1 MKSIAFDE
9 ENGKQISARIQEF
22 FKRYQL
28 SEILR
33 KSNAYKQQGVSV
45 MAIMSYLFCL
55 VFRNR
60 SMFLDMQS
68 GKAPAFRKDTVY
80 RLRNATHINWMRFT
94 TLLSA
99 KIIGTTVEPLTNEK
113 RRNAFVIDDTVFE
126 RNGSQK
132 VELLAKVYDHAHHRY
147 TRGFRMLTLG
157 WSDGVTFL
165 PVNSCL
171 LSTGKQENRLSEGK
185 IPDSRS
191 NGAKMR
197 ELAVKKG
204 TEVISDLIS
213 EAQSAGICAD
223 YVLFDSWFSSPKV
236 IRSVREKNLDVVAM
250 VKKSSKIH
258 YSFQGELLSC
268 KEIYARCKKRRGRSR
283 YLLSVPIEICG
294 GEPENAPIPAK
305 LVFVRNRSNRKDYLA
320 LISTDTTLTE
330 DEIIQLYGK
339 RWDIEVF
346 FKTSKSVLRLTGECR
361 SLSYDAM
368 CAQCAIVFARY
379 MFLAV
384 GIRENQDL
392 RSAGP
397 LFCLVADELADISFA
412 EALEKLRLFLEEL
425 LQGFNHLQQGI
436 CALIVEFLADLPA
449 DVAKFLDLDR
459 LRADFDAKTGCE
471 V

>member
-9 ENGKQISARIQEF
+9 ENGKQISERIRAF
-22 FKRYQL
+22 FQRYQL
-28 SEILR
+28 CDILR

-55 VFRNR
+55 VFHNR
-60 SMFLDMQS
+60 SMFVDMQS
-68 GKAPAFRKDTVY
+68 GKAPNFRKDTVY
-80 RLRNATHINWMRFT
+80 RFKNATHINWMHFT

-99 KIIGTTVEPLTNEK
+99 NIIGTTLEPLTSEN
-113 RRNAFVIDDTVFE
+113 RRNAFVVDDTIFE
-126 RNGSQK
+126 RNGSRK
-132 VELLAKVYDHAHHRY
+132 VELLAKVYDHARHRF

-165 PVNSCL
+165 PINSCL
-171 LSTGKQENRLSEGK
+171 LSTANQQNRLSEGK
-185 IPDSRS
+185 ILDSRS
-191 NGAKMR
+191 NGAKAR
-197 ELAVKKG
+197 EMATKKG

-213 EAQSAGICAD
+213 EAQSAGIQAD

-236 IRSVREKNLDVVAM
+236 IRSMREKNLDVVAM
-250 VKKSSKIH
+250 VKQSSKFH
-258 YSFQGELLSC
+258 YAFQGEKLSC

-283 YLLSVPIEICG
+283 YLLSVPIEIGG
-294 GEPENAPIPAK
+294 GEPEATPIPAK
-305 LVFVRNRSNRKDYLA
+305 LVFVRNRSNRKDYLV

-346 FKTSKSVLRLTGECR
+346 FKTSKSVLHLTGECR

-397 LFCLVADELADISFA
+397 LFCLIADELADISLA
-412 EALEKLRLFLEEL
+412 EAMEKLQLFQKEL
-425 LQGFNHLQQGI
+425 LEGFDTLQQNIGP
-436 CALIVEFLADLPA
+436 LILKLLADLPA
-449 DVAKFLDLDR
+449 EITASLDLDD
-459 LRADFDAKTGCE
+459 LKAVLG
-471 V
+471 

>member
-9 ENGKQISARIQEF
+9 ENGKQISERIRAF
-22 FKRYQL
+22 FQRYQL
-28 SEILR
+28 CDILR

-60 SMFLDMQS
+60 SMFVDMQS
-68 GKAPAFRKDTVY
+68 GKAPNFRKDTVY
-80 RLRNATHINWMRFT
+80 RFKNATHINWMHFT

-99 KIIGTTVEPLTNEK
+99 NIIGTTLEPLTSEN
-113 RRNAFVIDDTVFE
+113 RRNAFVVDDTIFE
-126 RNGSQK
+126 RNGSRK
-132 VELLAKVYDHAHHRY
+132 VELLAKVYDHARHRF

-165 PVNSCL
+165 PINSCL
-171 LSTGKQENRLSEGK
+171 LSTANQQNRLSEGK
-185 IPDSRS
+185 ILDSRS
-191 NGAKMR
+191 NGAKAR
-197 ELAVKKG
+197 EMATKKG

-213 EAQSAGICAD
+213 EAQSAGIQAD

-236 IRSVREKNLDVVAM
+236 IRSMREKKLDVVAM
-250 VKKSSKIH
+250 VKQSSKFH
-258 YSFQGELLSC
+258 YAFQGEKLSC

-283 YLLSVPIEICG
+283 YLLSVPIEIGG
-294 GEPENAPIPAK
+294 GEPEATPIPAK
-305 LVFVRNRSNRKDYLA
+305 LVFVRNRSNRKDYLV

-346 FKTSKSVLRLTGECR
+346 FKTGKSVLHLTGECR

-397 LFCLVADELADISFA
+397 LFCLIADELADISFA
-412 EALEKLRLFLEEL
+412 EAMEKLQLFLKEL
-425 LQGFNHLQQGI
+425 LEGFDTLQQNIGP
-436 CALIVEFLADLPA
+436 LILKLLADLPA
-449 DVAKFLDLDR
+449 EITASLDLDD
-459 LRADFDAKTGCE
+459 LKAVLG
-471 V
+471 

>member
-9 ENGKQISARIQEF
+9 ENGKQISERIRAF
-22 FKRYQL
+22 FQRYQL
-28 SEILR
+28 CDILR

-60 SMFLDMQS
+60 SMFVDMQS
-68 GKAPAFRKDTVY
+68 SKAPNFRKDTVY
-80 RLRNATHINWMRFT
+80 RFKNATHINWMHFT

-99 KIIGTTVEPLTNEK
+99 NIIGTTLEPLTSEN
-113 RRNAFVIDDTVFE
+113 RRNAFVVDDTIFE
-126 RNGSQK
+126 RNGSRK
-132 VELLAKVYDHAHHRY
+132 VELLAKVYDHARHRF

-165 PVNSCL
+165 PINSCL
-171 LSTGKQENRLSEGK
+171 LSTANQQNRLSEGK
-185 IPDSRS
+185 ILDSRS
-191 NGAKMR
+191 NGAKAR
-197 ELAVKKG
+197 EMATKKG

-213 EAQSAGICAD
+213 EAQSAGIQAD

-236 IRSVREKNLDVVAM
+236 IRSMREKKLDVVAM
-250 VKKSSKIH
+250 VKQSSKFH
-258 YSFQGELLSC
+258 YTFQGEKLSC

-283 YLLSVPIEICG
+283 YLLSVPIEIGG
-294 GEPENAPIPAK
+294 GEPEATPIPAK
-305 LVFVRNRSNRKDYLA
+305 LVFVRNRSNRKDYLV

-346 FKTSKSVLRLTGECR
+346 FKTSKSVLHLTGECR

-397 LFCLVADELADISFA
+397 LFCLIADELADISFA
-412 EALEKLRLFLEEL
+412 EAMEKLQLFLKEL
-425 LQGFNHLQQGI
+425 LEGFDTLQQNIGP
-436 CALIVEFLADLPA
+436 LILKLLADLPA
-449 DVAKFLDLDR
+449 EITASLDLDD
-459 LRADFDAKTGCE
+459 LKAVLG
-471 V
+471 